1 MAHWIAN
8 MLHAEFQ
15 YGTCTPH
22 AGLQSGY
29 IHTGK
34 LDHYYIRT
42 RHPGQLEENIV
53 LVNETPK

>member
-1 MAHWIAN
+1 

-42 RHPGQLEENIV
+42 RNPGQLEENIV